1 MSDAHAR
8 ERCMS
13 KDHRSSL
20 LSVAGAALAL
30 ALAAHAP
37 PAKAALPDNINA
49 IRLQGCGGGP
59 GSGRPLK
66 VSHKL
71 DEAARRTASGA
82 RLHDALIASSY
93 GAERSA
99 AIHVAT
105 PGGDLATGHLL
116 KAHFCAQ
123 ISEPTL
129 REIGISQR
137 GADTWIVLAAP
148 LSTPGPKDAPQVS
161 GRVLELVNEARAHA
175 RRCGS
180 KSFDA
185 TAALKLSAALGDAA
199 LAHSLDMATRNYF
212 DHSGADGSTPAS
224 RVTRAGYGWSVV
236 GENIAAGVPTPEEAV
251 QGWLHSP
258 PHCENLMDPRFTE
271 MGVAYMVNPRNSSV
285 IFWTQ
290 VFAAPGSG
298 LALHT
303 RR

>member
-1 MSDAHAR
+1 M
-8 ERCMS
+8 
-13 KDHRSSL
+13 
-20 LSVAGAALAL
+20 AGAVLAL
-30 ALAAHAP
+30 ALAAHAS
-37 PAKAALPDNINA
+37 PAAAALPDNINT
-49 IRLQGCGGGP
+49 IRLHGCGGRP
-59 GSGRPLK
+59 SASRPLR
-66 VSHKL
+66 VAQRL
-71 DEAARRTASGA
+71 DEAARRTAGGA
-82 RLHDALIASSY
+82 RLHDALLAAGYS
-93 GAERSA
+93 AEESA

-105 PGGDLATGHLL
+105 PGGDLATARLL
-116 KAHFCAQ
+116 EAHFCAQ
-123 ISEPTL
+123 LSEPMM
-129 REIGISQR
+129 RDIGITHR

-148 LSTPGPKDAPQVS
+148 LATPNPGDAPAVS
-161 GRVLELVNEARAHA
+161 RRVLELVNEARVHA

-185 TAALKLSAALGDAA
+185 TFALKLSSALGDAA

-224 RVTRAGYGWSVV
+224 RVTRAGYGWGVV
-236 GENIAAGVPTPEEAV
+236 GENIAAGVASPEEAV

-258 PHCENLMDPRFTE
+258 AHCENLMDPRFTD
-271 MGVAYMVNPRNSSV
+271 MGVAYMVNQKNPSG